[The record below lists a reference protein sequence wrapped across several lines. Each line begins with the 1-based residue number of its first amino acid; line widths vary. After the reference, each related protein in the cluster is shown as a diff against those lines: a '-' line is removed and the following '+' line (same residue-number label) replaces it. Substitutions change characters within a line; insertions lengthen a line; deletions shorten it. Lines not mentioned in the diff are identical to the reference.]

1 MPRSY
6 SRVPYSLELQALAQ
20 KSNVPEAFS
29 SLKTRVSGYLQQQ
42 YLREMNSRP
51 YETVKGIKM
60 MHGCPE
66 PIWAL
71 CQPAAE
77 SIIRELNSEKSPL
90 VALFGDFAGARL
102 EVFVGG
108 KKMHAVFAESEYAG
122 FMFRGNGGILLNGYA
137 FRIALTENDAQFFQ
151 AKEQLFEFLCAYES
165 NRGIEPGDWPIL
177 LAKPD
182 SKHWAACACEEGIRK
197 GDSAGGREPGAL
209 ERTEIPGLADA
220 VAAFMVSLREKT
232 DAKVES
238 FAEAVDAIAD
248 RIARELAAKDIDA
261 TNKAT

>member
-151 AKEQLFEFLCAYES
+151 AKEQLFE
-165 NRGIEPGDWPIL
+165 
-177 LAKPD
+177 
-182 SKHWAACACEEGIRK
+182 
-197 GDSAGGREPGAL
+197 
-209 ERTEIPGLADA
+209 
-220 VAAFMVSLREKT
+220 
-232 DAKVES
+232 
-238 FAEAVDAIAD
+238 
-248 RIARELAAKDIDA
+248 
-261 TNKAT
+261 